1 MANRTCLK
9 GTHLLT
15 QVLAIGVQVVQDTG
29 NFVSKKDASVFPAVS
44 TAETVKNV
52 LESTDQ
58 TFANHAIGK
67 QTNQIVATQ
76 VQEFVE
82 NWHWKGFGSG
92 SSSNSS
98 INSDYVTNLKSV
110 FKNSTVTDREI
121 PIAISAIGVFDRE
134 NQKEEIKAIYADSEY
149 VGELKKREKY
159 FLKVIER
166 RTPSTG
172 GYLYKCIT
180 RERNLVHFFSKHEFA
195 ISIEI
200 GDCVLVNATVV
211 EHKKSKYD
219 HDNRTTRINRVTV
232 IENYGQPKAD
242 SQSVS
247 G

>member
-9 GTHLLT
+9 GTHQLS

-58 TFANHAIGK
+58 TFANNALGK
-67 QTNQIVATQ
+67 QANQIVATQ
-76 VQEFVE
+76 IQEFVE

-92 SSSNSS
+92 ASVNPSVNL
-98 INSDYVTNLKSV
+98 DYITNLKSV

-149 VGELKKREKY
+149 VGELKKREKF

-180 RERNLVHFFSKHEFA
+180 RERNLVHFFSQHEFA
-195 ISIEI
+195 IPIEI

-219 HDNRTTRINRVTV
+219 HDNKTTRINRVTI

-242 SQSVS
+242 S
-247 G
+247 

>member
-9 GTHLLT
+9 GTHQLT

-29 NFVSKKDASVFPAVS
+29 NFVSKKDASVFPSVS

-52 LESTDQ
+52 LQSSDQ
-58 TFANHAIGK
+58 TFANDAIGK
-67 QTNQIVATQ
+67 QANQIVVSQ
-76 VQEFVE
+76 IQEFVE
-82 NWHWKGFGSG
+82 NWQWRGFGR
-92 SSSNSS
+92 SST
-98 INSDYVTNLKSV
+98 VTNASEYATSLKGV
-110 FKNSTVTDREI
+110 FQNSTITDREI

-134 NQKEEIKAIYADSEY
+134 QQKQQIKEIYADSEY
-149 VGELKKREKY
+149 VGELKKREKF

-166 RTPSTG
+166 RQPSTG

-195 ISIEI
+195 IPIEI

-219 HDNRTTRINRVTV
+219 HDNKTTRINRVTI

-242 SQSVS
+242 SQPVS

>member
-15 QVLAIGVQVVQDTG
+15 QVLAVGVQVVQDTG
-29 NFVSKKDASVFPAVS
+29 NFVSKKDAKNFPSVS

-52 LESTDQ
+52 LESSDQ
-58 TFANHAIGK
+58 TFADHAIKK
-67 QTNQIVATQ
+67 QANQTMAARIQ
-76 VQEFVE
+76 VFVE
-82 NWHWKGFGSG
+82 NWHWRGFGSG
-92 SSSNSS
+92 TPANPSV
-98 INSDYVTNLKSV
+98 NSDYVKNLKSV

-134 NQKEEIKAIYADSEY
+134 NQKQQIKEIYAESEY
-149 VGELKKREKY
+149 VGTLKKREKF

-180 RERNLVHFFSKHEFA
+180 RELNLVHFFAEKDFPF
-195 ISIEI
+195 EI
-200 GDCVLVNATVV
+200 GDCILINATAV
-211 EHKKSKYD
+211 EHKKSQYD
-219 HDNRTTRINRVTV
+219 HDNKTTRLNRVV
-232 IENYGQPKAD
+232 LIENYGQPKAD
-242 SQSVS
+242 SQPVS

>member
-9 GTHLLT
+9 GTHQLT

-29 NFVSKKDASVFPAVS
+29 NFVSKKDASVFPTVS

-52 LESTDQ
+52 LQSSDQ
-58 TFANHAIGK
+58 TFANSAIQK
-67 QTNQIVATQ
+67 PANRDL
-76 VQEFVE
+76 VQKISDFVE
-82 NWHWKGFGSG
+82 GYKWQGFGS
-92 SSSNSS
+92 NS
-98 INSDYVTNLKSV
+98 NSDYITNLKGV
-110 FKNSTVTDREI
+110 FKNSTITDREI

-134 NQKEEIKAIYADSEY
+134 QQKQQIKEIYADSEY
-149 VGELKKREKY
+149 VGELKKREKF

-166 RTPSTG
+166 RQPSTG

-195 ISIEI
+195 IPIEI

-219 HDNRTTRINRVTV
+219 HDNKTTRINRVTI

-242 SQSVS
+242 SQPVS

>member
-9 GTHLLT
+9 GMHQLS
-15 QVLAIGVQVVQDTG
+15 QVLAVGVQIVQDTG
-29 NFVSKKDASVFPAVS
+29 NFVSRKDAKNFPSVS

-52 LESTDQ
+52 LESSDQ
-58 TFANHAIGK
+58 TFADHAIGK
-67 QTNQIVATQ
+67 QTNQIMATQ
-76 VQEFVE
+76 IQEFVE
-82 NWHWKGFGSG
+82 NWHWRGFGSG
-92 SSSNSS
+92 TPANPSV
-98 INSDYVTNLKSV
+98 NSDYVTNLKSV

-134 NQKEEIKAIYADSEY
+134 NQKQQIKEIYAESEY
-149 VGELKKREKY
+149 VGTPKKREKF

-180 RERNLVHFFSKHEFA
+180 RERNLVHFFSSKDLP
-195 ISIEI
+195 IEL

-211 EHKKSKYD
+211 EHKQSKYD
-219 HDNRTTRINRVTV
+219 HDNKTTRMNRVTL

-242 SQSVS
+242 SQPVS

>member
-9 GTHLLT
+9 GTHQLT

-29 NFVSKKDASVFPAVS
+29 NFVSKKDASVFPSVS

-52 LESTDQ
+52 LQSSDQ
-58 TFANHAIGK
+58 TFANSAIQK
-67 QTNQIVATQ
+67 PANKDLAQKIAN
-76 VQEFVE
+76 FVE
-82 NWHWKGFGSG
+82 NWKWQGFGS
-92 SSSNSS
+92 NV
-98 INSDYVTNLKSV
+98 NSDYVTNLKGV
-110 FKNSTVTDREI
+110 FKNSTVTDKQI

-134 NQKEEIKAIYADSEY
+134 QQKQQIKEIYADSEY
-149 VGELKKREKY
+149 VGELKKREKF

-166 RTPSTG
+166 RQPSTG

-195 ISIEI
+195 IPIEI

-219 HDNRTTRINRVTV
+219 HDNKTTRINRVTI
-232 IENYGQPKAD
+232 IENYGQPEAD
-242 SQSVS
+242 S
-247 G
+247 